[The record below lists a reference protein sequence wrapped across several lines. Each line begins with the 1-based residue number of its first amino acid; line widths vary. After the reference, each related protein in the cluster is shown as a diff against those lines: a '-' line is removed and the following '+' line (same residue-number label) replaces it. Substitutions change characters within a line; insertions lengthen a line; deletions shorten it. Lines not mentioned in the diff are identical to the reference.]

1 MTAIKQQALLGITL
15 VMLSA
20 GAVSGEQVPA
30 APVTKKVVRPTTL
43 KPSAKTP
50 DSVIAGTVIDQN
62 ALPLPA
68 AHVRLRNLQTKEIE
82 QTTTTN
88 TRGEFVF
95 VVKPELPY
103 VVELVDRSGQIV
115 AVGDVVVTRIGE
127 VAGTLL
133 RAPARIP
140 GISDLFGDTAS
151 AIFTAVS
158 GLGITAFDQDQPPV
172 SPEK

>member
-1 MTAIKQQALLGITL
+1 MTAMKQQVILGVTL
-15 VMLSA
+15 AMLSV
-20 GAVSGEQVPA
+20 GAVSGEQAPAGAATKKIVKPTTSKPA
-30 APVTKKVVRPTTL
+30 AKA
-43 KPSAKTP
+43 S

-62 ALPLPA
+62 ALPLPN
-68 AHVRLRNLQTKEIE
+68 AHVRLRNLQTKDIE
-82 QTTTTN
+82 QNTTTN

-115 AVGDVVVTRIGE
+115 AVGDVVVTRVSE

-158 GLGITAFDQDQPPV
+158 GLGITAFDQDHPPV